1 MKTITVGISEGLGH
15 IKNKTLGEVLWE
27 NFTYVSDKNR
37 QEGRE
42 ESWKDGRKEENEKE
56 RNRLTDLEFLN

>member
-1 MKTITVGISEGLGH
+1 M
-15 IKNKTLGEVLWE
+15 LWE

-42 ESWKDGRKEENEKE
+42 EAWKDGRKEENEKE

>member
-1 MKTITVGISEGLGH
+1 M
-15 IKNKTLGEVLWE
+15 E